1 MGEKNK
7 SDEDILILK
16 EIFEDE
22 KIEKISYDIKKDLK
36 KLNEIGVE
44 VKGKIFDNLIAHYL
58 IDPDISHEIDLLSKN
73 I

>member
-36 KLNEIGVE
+36 KLNEIGV
-44 VKGKIFDNLIAHYL
+44 G
-58 IDPDISHEIDLLSKN
+58 S
-73 I
+73 